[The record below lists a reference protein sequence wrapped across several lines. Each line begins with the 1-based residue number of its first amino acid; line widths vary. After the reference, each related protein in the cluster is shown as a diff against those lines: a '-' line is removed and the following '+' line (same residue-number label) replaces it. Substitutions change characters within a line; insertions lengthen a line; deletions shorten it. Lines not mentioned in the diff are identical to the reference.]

1 MADFRTRVA
10 RILRARWLG
19 ASGAARP
26 WEGEPAGPDPD
37 AAAGRVAERGPART
51 EALRRARAVLEVGA
65 EAGPEEIRSAYR
77 RLCLRYHPDYFA
89 GDPSRARIANELLAE
104 INAAYELLCSS
115 RA

>member
-1 MADFRTRVA
+1 MADLRTRVA
-10 RILRARWLG
+10 RILRAKWLR

-26 WEGEPAGPDPD
+26 WDGDPAGSDRD
-37 AAAGRVAERGPART
+37 AAAERQEGPGSEAQ
-51 EALRRARAVLEVGA
+51 ALRRARAVLEIGP

-77 RLCLRYHPDYFA
+77 RLCLLYHPDYFA
-89 GDPSRARIANELLAE
+89 EDPARARTANELLTE